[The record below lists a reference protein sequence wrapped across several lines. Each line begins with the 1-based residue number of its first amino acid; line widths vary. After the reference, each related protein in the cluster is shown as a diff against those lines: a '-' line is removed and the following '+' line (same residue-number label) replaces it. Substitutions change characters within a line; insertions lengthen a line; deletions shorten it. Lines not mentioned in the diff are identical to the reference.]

1 MMDGTPPLSKASWIP
16 ILAVI
21 FVLGGSWSASAE
33 LRIDITRGT
42 VEPLPI
48 AVTDFFGS
56 AEDET
61 RFGRDIASVVA
72 ADLERSGLFRPIDSR
87 AFIQTGHAL
96 SGLPRFPDWRVLNAQ
111 ALVQGRTQIVEDGLL
126 RV

>member
-1 MMDGTPPLSKASWIP
+1 MMDGTPPLSKACWIP
-16 ILAVI
+16 ILAAI

-48 AVTDFFGS
+48 AVTDFLGS

-72 ADLERSGLFRPIDSR
+72 ADLEHSGLFRPIDSR
-87 AFIQTGHAL
+87 AFI
-96 SGLPRFPDWRVLNAQ
+96 
-111 ALVQGRTQIVEDGLL
+111 
-126 RV
+126 